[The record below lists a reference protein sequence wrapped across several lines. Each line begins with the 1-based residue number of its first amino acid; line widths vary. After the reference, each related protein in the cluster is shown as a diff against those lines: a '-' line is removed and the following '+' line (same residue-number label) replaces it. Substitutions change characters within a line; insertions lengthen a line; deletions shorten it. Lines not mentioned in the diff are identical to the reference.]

1 MLDWLFHIFLSNNH
15 PYVTLSSLCLRT
27 VWIEHIFAKIETEN
41 TSKIILKCVNSVV
54 DLFLMK
60 KLLKSEICGYVDSV

>member
-60 KLLKSEICGYVDSV
+60 KLLKSEICGSVNSV